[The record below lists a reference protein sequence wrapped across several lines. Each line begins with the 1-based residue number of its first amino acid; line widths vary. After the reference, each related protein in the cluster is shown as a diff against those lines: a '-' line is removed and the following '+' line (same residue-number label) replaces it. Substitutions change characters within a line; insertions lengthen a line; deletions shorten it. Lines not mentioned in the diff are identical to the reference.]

1 MRRGKPGVFV
11 STNKT
16 ILVVDDDAL
25 VLESIVLLLSVA
37 DGFETIQAR
46 GSTDAAA
53 HLQGSCSIDV
63 IVADIV
69 LAGPVNGLDVCRKAI
84 EQRPSIA
91 VVVITADTEV
101 QRTEIAER
109 GVFLRKPFGAESLL
123 AAIRQSI
130 EQVPGHD
137 AL

>member
-1 MRRGKPGVFV
+1 V

-25 VLESIVLLLSVA
+25 VLESIVLLLSAA
-37 DGFETIQAR
+37 DGFETIPAR

-53 HLQGSCSIDV
+53 HLHGSRPIDV

-69 LAGPVNGLDVCRKAI
+69 LAGPVSGLDVCRKAI

-101 QRTEIAER
+101 HRTDIAER
-109 GVFLRKPFGAESLL
+109 GVFLRKPFGAETLL
-123 AAIRQSI
+123 AAIRQSM
-130 EQVPGHD
+130 EQVPEHD
-137 AL
+137 ILQH